1 MRYKCQHL
9 RMSARNVKYCIR
21 GLLNLDFH
29 IKQAD
34 VMAAETGGLINA
46 FR

>member
-9 RMSARNVKYCIR
+9 RMSARNVKCCIR
-21 GLLNLDFH
+21 DLLNLDFH
-29 IKQAD
+29 IKQAG
-34 VMAAETGGLINA
+34 VKAAETGGLINA